1 MKIET
6 AGTKQFKPFELVIT
20 IDNQAE
26 VDALWDM
33 CLRNTTIPNLV
44 EEKNKFIV
52 EAFLNGARIALI
64 KRT

>member
-1 MKIET
+1 MKVET
-6 AGTKQFKPFELVIT
+6 ANTQQFKPFELVIT
-20 IDNQAE
+20 IENQTE

-44 EEKNKFIV
+44 EEKNKYII

-64 KRT
+64 ARM